1 MLNINNI
8 FLGTLCLI
16 LTLFSYTPVI
26 SREGNYGNF
35 YNVKVISNY
44 DGDTLTVDIPDV
56 PPIIGENI
64 SVRVFGIDT
73 PEIRGAC
80 DKEKQL
86 AQEAKKYVYDILST
100 SSKINLVNIKRDK
113 YFRILADVETSKGDL
128 AQLLIDKGHAVG
140 YDGGTKLKNWCE

>member
-1 MLNINNI
+1 MS
-8 FLGTLCLI
+8 FRESLI
-16 LTLFSYTPVI
+16 LVLICIGSMYIYSNSFSVEA
-26 SREGNYGNF
+26 SYGEF
-35 YNVKVISNY
+35 KRVVFIDNY
-44 DGDTLTVDIPDV
+44 DGDTITVDIPYV
-56 PPIIGENI
+56 PPIIGEHI

-128 AQLLIDKGHAVG
+128 AQLLLDKEYAVW
-140 YDGGTKLKNWCE
+140 YDGGTKSKNWCE